1 MEVIECIKS
10 RRSVRAYKDA
20 PVPMEHIR
28 AIVEAATWAP
38 SGYNRQP
45 WRFIAIVSPEIKQR
59 MAEAV
64 RAGLEEVVQW
74 PASAGRENRVRSLLR
89 GYTVFNNAPVAIA
102 VLVGEYS
109 TLIDEI
115 LRDHGLSFE
124 ERFKLRAAPAIQAV
138 AAAIQNMLLRATSLG
153 YGTCWATGCLIAKKE
168 IEAILGVESPW
179 SLVVVVPVGVPDDR
193 PKPPR
198 RKPVEEVLEVR

>member
-1 MEVIECIKS
+1 MELVQCIKT
-10 RRSVRAYKDA
+10 RRSVRTYKDT
-20 PVPMEHIR
+20 PVPLEHIR
-28 AIVEAATWAP
+28 EIVEAATWAP

-45 WRFIAIVSPEIKQR
+45 WRFIAILNPEIRQA

-64 RAGLEEVVQW
+64 RAKLEEIGRW
-74 PASAGRENRVRSLLR
+74 PASAGKENRVRSLLR

-115 LRDHGLSFE
+115 LRDQGLSFE
-124 ERFKLRAAPAIQAV
+124 ERFKLRAAPAIQSV

-153 YGTCWATGCLIAKKE
+153 YGTCWATGCLIARPQ
-168 IEAILGVESPW
+168 IEAILGVEPPW
-179 SLVVVVPVGVPDDR
+179 SLVAVVPVGIPDSL
-193 PKPPR
+193 PKPPK
-198 RKPVEEVLEVR
+198 RKPVEEVLEIR